1 MTMTYRFA
9 VLALLLVL
17 ASTIGV
23 QRAAQA
29 GDTGRILAGLAAG
42 ALVYELLDD
51 DDCCCNTGYACSV
64 HSSRRHNYS
73 RRSNNYNYNTSRYD
87 DYGPRRSTTV
97 IYRDGGYI
105 PLGHRYAP
113 SRGHRYQSYSQPS
126 YGRRGRAQ
134 YSRPRRYCR

>member
-17 ASTIGV
+17 ASTVGV

-29 GDTGRILAGLAAG
+29 GDAGRILAGLAAG

-51 DDCCCNTGYACSV
+51 DDCCCHTGYACRV
-64 HSSRRHNYS
+64 HSSRRQNYNH
-73 RRSNNYNYNTSRYD
+73 RSYNYNTYRYD
-87 DYGPRRSTTV
+87 DYGPRRGTTV
-97 IYRDGGYI
+97 VYRDGGYV

-113 SRGHRYQSYSQPS
+113 SRGRRYQSYSPPN

-134 YSRPRRYCR
+134 YNPPRRYCR